1 MFRMKVAEEKVETTM
16 RTFVAVLM
24 SMAMMGCFVP
34 AEEIAKPQDVV
45 VGSSVTGSE
54 NADGT
59 CGSIGIIAHAASV
72 QPGST
77 CVCTRRDAVPT
88 GQGCAKGVGES
99 VTATIDSSGGTLT
112 LNGQQGIA
120 SGVPF
125 KLTIPPTALSAPT
138 VIKVTETA
146 MPPPAGMVDWSP
158 VFLVEPV
165 GLVFATPV
173 AMQIP
178 FLNGRGSAQ
187 FDSNMSVFWSGQQT
201 CNLARL
207 PSGYVNAGFMTAN
220 ITRGGYAIV
229 GYAQQG
235 SVPSCN

>member
-1 MFRMKVAEEKVETTM
+1 MFRMKVAGEKEETTM
-16 RTFVAVLM
+16 RMFGAVVV
-24 SMAMMGCFVP
+24 SMAMLGCFVAP
-34 AEEIAKPQDVV
+34 EELTKPTDVV
-45 VGSSVTGSE
+45 VGSAVMGSP

-59 CGSIGIIAHAASV
+59 CSGIGIIAPASSV
-72 QPGST
+72 QPGGT

-112 LNGQQGIA
+112 LRGQQGIA

-138 VIKVTETA
+138 VIKVTETTMA
-146 MPPPAGMVDWSP
+146 PTAGMVDWSP

-173 AMQIP
+173 SMQIP
-178 FLNGRGSAQ
+178 FLNGRGSAE
-187 FDSNMSVFWSGQQT
+187 FDSNLSVFWSGEQT
-201 CNLARL
+201 CNLERL

-235 SVPSCN
+235 SVPTCN